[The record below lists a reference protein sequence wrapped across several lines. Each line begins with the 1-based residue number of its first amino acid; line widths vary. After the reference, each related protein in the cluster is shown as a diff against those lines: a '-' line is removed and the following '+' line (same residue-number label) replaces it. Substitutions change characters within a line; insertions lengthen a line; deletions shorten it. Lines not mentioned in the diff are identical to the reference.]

1 MASTAKTILG
11 VVPGLMATNL
21 VVKSIPNMNRFGKP
35 SKKRKGK
42 TSQRILPKGY
52 ISTLVSVPL
61 IGAVS
66 TEINKL
72 S

>member
-1 MASTAKTILG
+1 
-11 VVPGLMATNL
+11 MATNL
-21 VVKSIPNMNRFGKP
+21 VVKSIPDMNNFGKP

-42 TSQRILPKGY
+42 TSQKILPKGY
-52 ISTLVSVPL
+52 LSAVVGIPL

-72 S
+72 P